1 MKCLPR
7 STHPPTTLFADPC
20 HREHATLP
28 GYVPYDTH
36 PEYITLPVR
45 CFAGHAR
52 TFTAA
57 QTPLSLQHFS
67 SLRPPRH
74 TTSLPFTAQPTM
86 DADPARSRVLGHA
99 PRTLHTVALLPDTHG
114 SCPVTPHTSPAPHAC
129 LICPLDYLYLPPP
142 YRMPPDASPA
152 AACMI
157 TAESAAANATIA
169 AAAAAA
175 AAAYLGHAVFL
186 PPPPTHQPHRTC
198 VVAPDRTPL
207 PLPQPFA
214 RAQPCRRHNPSTLH
228 AHDTCRRPRSLQ
240 PIPAH
245 IQRTCISS
253 VLSPSHSVTRYHC
266 SSCNPRC
273 NPRQGSGTVYR
284 YRTLRTLPLRTLPL
298 LRLATLAPRAKL
310 DHRPDTV
317 YRYSSMIKAPCTL
330 CRSL

>member
-1 MKCLPR
+1 MKGCEVKSLPR
-7 STHPPTTLFADPC
+7 STHPPTTLITDPC
-20 HREHATLP
+20 HRGHATLP

-36 PEYITLPVR
+36 SEYITLPVR

-57 QTPLSLQHFS
+57 QTPLSLHHFA
-67 SLRPPRH
+67 SLRRSTPHHFPPIHCSTNNGCR
-74 TTSLPFTAQPTM
+74 PCPV
-86 DADPARSRVLGHA
+86 AR
-99 PRTLHTVALLPDTHG
+99 PRACTLTLHTVALLPDTHG

-129 LICPLDYLYLPPP
+129 LICPLGHLYLPPS
-142 YRMPPDASPA
+142 YQTPPDASPA

-157 TAESAAANATIA
+157 TAESATATIA
-169 AAAAAA
+169 AIAAAAA

-186 PPPPTHQPHRTC
+186 PPPPTHQPPRTC

-284 YRTLRTLPLRTLPL
+284 YRTLRPQ
-298 LRLATLAPRAKL
+298 
-310 DHRPDTV
+310 
-317 YRYSSMIKAPCTL
+317 
-330 CRSL
+330 